1 MLICMADI
9 KSFRDLVAW
18 QRAMDLADIV
28 YDVTESFPI
37 REQFALAQQMR
48 KACVSVPSNIAEGSR
63 RRRPGYIHHLMIAL
77 GSHGELDTQCEI
89 ATRRRFIS
97 SNRQEDLQTLLTD
110 VRKIIF
116 GLLRSLDPIG
126 FDRDFRLV

>member
-1 MLICMADI
+1 
-9 KSFRDLVAW
+9 
-18 QRAMDLADIV
+18 
-28 YDVTESFPI
+28 
-37 REQFALAQQMR
+37 
-48 KACVSVPSNIAEGSR
+48 
-63 RRRPGYIHHLMIAL
+63 MIAL

-110 VRKIIF
+110 VRKITF